1 MSAPIHPLTSL
12 QRPVVLVT
20 SRQGHFTATSSG
32 SDIIAITL
40 PRHPFSR
47 SYGVILPS
55 SLTRVLPF
63 ALVYSTRLPVSV
75 CGTDTQGSSLR
86 GFSWRLG
93 STHLRLYGPGTA
105 LRIRER
111 IFLLPSP
118 PYQTCTRIQLQ
129 GWSTRPRH
137 PIAPLRWGRNIN
149 RLSIAYASR
158 PRLRSA

>member
-1 MSAPIHPLTSL
+1 
-12 QRPVVLVT
+12 VVLVT

-32 SDIIAITL
+32 SDRIAITL

-75 CGTDTQGSSLR
+75 CGTGTRDSLLR

-105 LRIRER
+105 LRIKER
-111 IFLLPSP
+111 IFLLPSS
-118 PYQTCTRIQLQ
+118 PYTDV
-129 GWSTRPRH
+129 H
-137 PIAPLRWGRNIN
+137 PNPITGLVYHAAFPH
-149 RLSIAYASR
+149 
-158 PRLRSA
+158 RSSQVGPEY